1 MRKFGMLVAKNRILV
16 IIFSVVLFI
25 PSLYF
30 MNMTKVNYDILS
42 YLPEDLESTRGQKIL
57 NDVFSN
63 GTNIYLILE
72 EMETPDILEFKKV
85 IKQIKGIES
94 VLWID
99 DMVDPTIPSK
109 ILPENLRKI
118 FFSENST
125 MMIVTASTIDTEEV
139 AKVTKQMRTMIK
151 AHPQATNIYLSG
163 MPVLLNDTSDLVLAE
178 TNKYVAAAG
187 LLAIIIMYFTLES
200 TFVPIILLITMGFSV
215 LYNMGTNVILGE
227 ISYITKSLVIVL
239 QLGVTMDYSIF
250 LYHRFEEEK
259 TKTEDKNSAMANAI
273 SNTFVSI
280 AGSSLT
286 TIAGFLSLCAMK
298 LGLGWDMGLV
308 MAKGVIIGVLAAIT
322 ILPALLLTFN
332 SLIERNCH
340 RTLLP
345 AFEKVSFFVTK
356 NYKFFLVL
364 LIVLIGPSIYG
375 ERNTKVYYNLDESLP
390 REMESVV
397 ALEKLRNE
405 YKMTT
410 VHTIITS
417 PKLPAF
423 GVSQMGDELERV
435 DGINNVICYE
445 KIIGPGIPE
454 SFVSDD
460 IKKMFKRGGYGLILL
475 NTGYKSGSMLGNN
488 QLDIINEIVKEFDA
502 DSIVAGEGALTR
514 DLMTIADVDFRN
526 VNILSVISIFIIIG
540 ILFTS
545 FIIPLLLVSTIE
557 LAIIMN
563 MAVSYYTNTTIPFI
577 ASVVI
582 GCIQLGAT
590 VDYAIL
596 LTGRFR
602 EELET
607 TKNKSKAME
616 KALKN
621 SIGSIVTSSAT
632 FFGATAMVGMLSS
645 MDIIKTLC
653 VMIARGALISM
664 AVIIL
669 ILPSLLLAFESIIAA
684 TTINWKSR
692 RRKMIYDKT

>member
-1 MRKFGMLVAKNRILV
+1 MLIAKNAILV
-16 IIFSVVLFI
+16 IVLSVVLLI
-25 PSLYF
+25 PSLYL

-42 YLPEDLESTRGQKIL
+42 YLPEDLDSTKGQEIL

-72 EMETPDILEFKKV
+72 AMETPDILEFKKT
-85 IKQIKGIES
+85 IKQIKGIKS

-99 DMVDPTIPSK
+99 DIVDPSIPSK

-118 FFSENST
+118 FFSKNST

-139 AKVTKQMRTMIK
+139 ARITKQMRTIIK
-151 AHPQATNIYLSG
+151 AHPESSNIYLSG
-163 MPVLLNDTSDLVLAE
+163 MPVLLNDTSDLVFVE

-200 TFVPIILLITMGFSV
+200 TFVPIILLVTMGFTV

-259 TKTEDKNSAMANAI
+259 TKTEDKNLAMANAI

-308 MAKGVIIGVLAAIT
+308 MAKGVIIGVLTAIT

-332 SLIERNCH
+332 SLIERGCH

-345 AFEKVSFFVTK
+345 KFQRLSLFVTR
-356 NYKFFLVL
+356 NYKIFLVL
-364 LIVLIGPSIYG
+364 LMVLLGPSIYG

-390 REMESVV
+390 REMESVI
-397 ALEKLRNE
+397 ALEKLKNE

-410 VHTIITS
+410 VHMIIAS

-423 GVSQMGDELERV
+423 GVSQMADELGSV
-435 DGINNVICYE
+435 DGIDNVICYE

-454 SFVSDD
+454 SFVPDD
-460 IKKMFKRGGYGLILL
+460 IKEVFKSGGYSLILL
-475 NTGYKSGSMLGNN
+475 NTEYQSGSPLGNN
-488 QLDIINEIVKEFDA
+488 QLDIVNEIVKRFDS

-514 DLMTIADVDFRN
+514 DLMTTADVDFRN
-526 VNILSVISIFIIIG
+526 VNILSIISIFIIIG
-540 ILFTS
+540 ALFTS

-557 LAIIMN
+557 LAIMMN
-563 MAVSYYTNTTIPFI
+563 MAVPYYTNTTIPFI

-596 LTGRFR
+596 LTGRYR
-602 EELET
+602 EELGT
-607 TKNKSKAME
+607 TENKGKAME

-632 FFGATAMVGMLSS
+632 FFGATAMVGILSS
-645 MDIIKTLC
+645 MDMIKTLC

-664 AVIIL
+664 VVIIL
-669 ILPSLLLAFESIIAA
+669 ILPSLLLAFEGIIAA
-684 TTINWKSR
+684 TSRNWRSK
-692 RRKMIYDKT
+692 RRKIIYDKT